1 MNIETMKVLV
11 IEPEK
16 EPYVK
21 DIGSGLSSLQKEVG
35 GYIEAVYPFE
45 DPVAIICNEEGKL
58 IGMEG
63 NRRYNNGQNIIAG
76 PFFVVGLQGD
86 SFRSLTEEEQA
97 KYMDKYASP
106 EEISQEEVEGDIGFT
121 IVSW

>member
-1 MNIETMKVLV
+1 MEQEKLKVLMV
-11 IEPEK
+11 EPQK
-16 EPYVK
+16 EPCAVE
-21 DIGSGLSSLQKEVG
+21 IPAGLKGLQMAVG
-35 GYIEAVYPFE
+35 GYIEAVYPYE
-45 DPVAIICNEEGKL
+45 EPVALVCNEEGKL

-97 KYMDKYASP
+97 KFFWPS
-106 EEISQEEVEGDIGFT
+106 
-121 IVSW
+121 